1 MGLHAGELV
10 LATSAR
16 NVCKT
21 GSIGAMFLSKAVTQ
35 VAPPEEVVR

>member
-21 GSIGAMFLSKAVTQ
+21 GSIGAMFLSKAATQ
-35 VAPPEEVVR
+35 VVAPGRSVR